1 MSSMTSSTFS
11 PGAQNRALVT
21 CMLASLALH
30 ALVLL
35 LPGLRPG
42 APAPGATRT
51 LTATFTPRVTAPA
64 TLPPVPG
71 VKKHAEPEPPGPEA
85 PRPKP
90 EPRPEAPRAVISTPS
105 PAPAP
110 AAARAAQVPTAPAA
124 EPPAAAAGSASNTA
138 AAGPAQTQPAAASP
152 GAGRA
157 ASDADAGTLDQYRLA
172 LIGAA
177 RRYKRYPVQA
187 MDKGWQGRVEIRLV
201 VGANGMI
208 QSSLVKASSGYE
220 ILDNQAL
227 DMVMKAKPLTPI
239 PAALRG
245 REFSVDIP
253 VIFYLQA
260 G

>member
-64 TLPPVPG
+64 TLPPVPE

-105 PAPAP
+105 PAP

-253 VIFYLQA
+253 VIFDLQA